1 MKTMSKIL
9 QQIRDAIESSEK
21 SRYRI
26 SKETGIDQG
35 QLSKLMSDWLGVS
48 YEVWNNWRNVSTLK
62 IIVRPKRK
70 KGK

>member
-1 MKTMSKIL
+1 MSKIL

-35 QLSKLMSDWLGVS
+35 QLSKLMSGLAGVS
-48 YEVWNNWRNVSTLK
+48 YEALEQLAECLNLE
-62 IIVRPKRK
+62 IIIRPKRK